1 MLHCFIKINIKLN
14 YLKYESFIRKKN
26 QDCLFSLKTIT
37 EEFDFVIFGETSL
50 NVHNM
55 SSNHLLVHR
64 LLCCI
69 FMISFFFLAVY
80 VLINL
85 GFFYFLNHN
94 ICKIIISSFAGISYI
109 FTLVLFWKLSV
120 FILFLFHLKNYVK
133 YLSISKCNYICK
145 VFKVFWNFPVRPS

>member
-1 MLHCFIKINIKLN
+1 MDEGKVYWKNLKVSCLKIKITDKCITLEFRPHYEASWVLLHCFNEINIKLN
-14 YLKYESFIRKKN
+14 YLKYESFMRKKN

-69 FMISFFFLAVY
+69 FMISFFFLRAVY
-80 VLINL
+80 LLTNL

-94 ICKIIISSFAGISYI
+94 ICKIII
-109 FTLVLFWKLSV
+109 
-120 FILFLFHLKNYVK
+120 
-133 YLSISKCNYICK
+133 
-145 VFKVFWNFPVRPS
+145 